1 MNKKEYEARRAEI
14 YDELAKLTRQY
25 IEDNTDIEPGSVV
38 IAAGQKCYLKDWK
51 VVTGDIYPILHKM
64 KRDGT
69 MHTHERIHVSKN
81 AKIVKV

>member
-14 YDELAKLTRQY
+14 YAQLAELNKQY

-51 VVTGDIYPILHKM
+51 IVAGDIYPILHKM
-64 KRDGT
+64 KQDGT
-69 MHTHERIHVSKN
+69 MHSAERIHVSKN